1 MIPYADFKLTE
12 KQIQSIKETNRR
24 KLIAAYIKEHGIEP
38 DSEISKSFYTASN
51 EQLEMYRRAYYA
63 NKYKGDKYPDSDDEQ
78 PIDTG
83 STIDSGSTVDSGST
97 IDSGSTV
104 DSGSTIDS
112 GGTIDSGST
121 GDNSHTYYICARKAP
136 WTEEEAER
144 YKNYRGMDGCSY
156 EFIQMLYDQ
165 ENDYYYAKNIDAN
178 QLITCYGP
186 EDGNWR
192 NPPANIESVSKHV
205 EFAFT
210 KGTTLA
216 NADPLCQKR
225 RFITSRGIFDDK
237 GKYYK
242 FENWI
247 IIHADQQVISELRM
261 VFYTDYSDNYVRF
274 AVYYLDG
281 MTDEQTFLLK

>member
-1 MIPYADFKLTE
+1 MIPYADFRLTE

-51 EQLEMYRRAYYA
+51 EQLETYRRAYYA
-63 NKYKGDKYPDSDDEQ
+63 NKYKGDECPDWDDDEQ

-97 IDSGSTV
+97 TE
-104 DSGSTIDS
+104 S

-144 YKNYRGMDGCSY
+144 YKNYRGMEGCSY

-178 QLITCYGP
+178 QLITCYG
-186 EDGNWR
+186 EENGNWR

-216 NADPLCQKR
+216 NVDPLCLPCGGAFDK
-225 RFITSRGIFDDK
+225 SWEIFDDK
-237 GKYYK
+237 GGYYK
-242 FENWI
+242 FENLAI
-247 IIHADQQVISELRM
+247 FRADQQVINE
-261 VFYTDYSDNYVRF
+261 
-274 AVYYLDG
+274 
-281 MTDEQTFLLK
+281 